1 MYVAPEAL
9 SGALV
14 TPAADQYS
22 LATIAYLL
30 LTGSLPYLAKSPREM
45 FTQLL
50 SQPPIALNKAR
61 PGLDFGSRVEGVMM
75 KGLSREPGDRYPDVM
90 TFAKELSDALLEAP
104 SASSS
109 VRSPT
114 PGPGQAAPAT
124 DGGLLSRMK
133 GLFGRG

>member
-1 MYVAPEAL
+1 
-9 SGALV
+9 
-14 TPAADQYS
+14 
-22 LATIAYLL
+22 
-30 LTGSLPYLAKSPREM
+30 
-45 FTQLL
+45 
-50 SQPPIALNKAR
+50 
-61 PGLDFGSRVEGVMM
+61 
-75 KGLSREPGDRYPDVM
+75 M

-114 PGPGQAAPAT
+114 PGPGRAAPAP